1 MQPRAFE
8 QNENPGP
15 CEFKFLHFAVHRHK
29 ITCGFPY
36 TADVLLARN
45 TGISSMT
52 DQSRSYYVQKRAD
65 LCVKVCREL
74 YRHVHGREA
83 SIKYRKEVS
92 DMKDPTLTFGEIVP
106 QSFMQ
111 ILKYT
116 TRDDEVQSVNRKFV
130 DLGSGTGRACVCAAL
145 SPFGFQSVVG
155 VELMPGLHGQA
166 EGVLASLR
174 GIIAKA
180 STSTATSGKSAQK
193 KIVQPVAATDFDN
206 TAVDVLR
213 ELTPIGQDY
222 VQTDYFANALTKRLG
237 HKVFKAT
244 MKEHRSF
251 SKYLQGRTAL
261 FSLSVDGKSV
271 QLAATSAAAGS
282 DIADDNEERD
292 AGNLDS
298 DTFTHI
304 VTAERSTTELESAH
318 CLQAEANCINPQ
330 GVSAA
335 QDTTPAPD
343 GVTAGSFNTTPLQL
357 SQSDA
362 QLLQPLPNITFHCGD
377 MFALDWRDADVV
389 YAASLLFS
397 TPMMET
403 LTLQAS
409 QLRPGAWVISLKPL
423 LLEECRERLQNSIV
437 LRTAEWYKMSWQ
449 MAKVY
454 MYQVC

>member
-1 MQPRAFE
+1 MAE
-8 QNENPGP
+8 
-15 CEFKFLHFAVHRHK
+15 
-29 ITCGFPY
+29 
-36 TADVLLARN
+36 
-45 TGISSMT
+45 
-52 DQSRSYYVQKRAD
+52 QSRSYYVQKRAD

-74 YRHVHGREA
+74 YRHVHGRET

-106 QSFMQ
+106 QSFIQ

-155 VELMPGLHGQA
+155 VELMPGLHEQA
-166 EGVLASLR
+166 EGVLANLR
-174 GIIAKA
+174 SIIAQA
-180 STSTATSGKSAQK
+180 STSTASGGKSIHQK
-193 KIVQPVAATDFDN
+193 KIVQPVAATNFDN

-213 ELTPIGQDY
+213 EFTPIGQDY

-244 MKEHRSF
+244 IKEHRSF

-261 FSLSVDGKSV
+261 FTLTVDGKSV
-271 QLAATSAAAGS
+271 QLAATSAAAES

-292 AGNLDS
+292 AGILDS
-298 DTFTHI
+298 DTFTDCLQI
-304 VTAERSTTELESAH
+304 VTAEQPTTEVESAH
-318 CLQAEANCINPQ
+318 SLQAEANGTDPQ

-343 GVTAGSFNTTPLQL
+343 GITTGSFNTTPLQL

-362 QLLQPLPNITFHCGD
+362 QLLQPLPDIAFHCGD
-377 MFALDWRDADVV
+377 MFALDWTDADVV

-409 QLRPGAWVISLKPL
+409 QLLPGAWVISLKPL
-423 LLEECRERLQNSIV
+423 LLEECRERLHNSVV

-454 MYQVC
+454 IYQVC

>member
-1 MQPRAFE
+1 
-8 QNENPGP
+8 
-15 CEFKFLHFAVHRHK
+15 
-29 ITCGFPY
+29 
-36 TADVLLARN
+36 
-45 TGISSMT
+45 MT
-52 DQSRSYYVQKRAD
+52 DQSRSYYIQKRAD

-74 YRHVHGREA
+74 YRNVHGRET

-106 QSFMQ
+106 QSFIQ

-116 TRDDEVQSVNRKFV
+116 TRDDEAQSVNRKFV
-130 DLGSGTGRACVCAAL
+130 DLGSGTGRACVCVAL
-145 SPFGFQSVVG
+145 SPCGFQSVVG
-155 VELMPGLHGQA
+155 VELMPGLHEQA
-166 EGVLASLR
+166 EGVLANLR
-174 GIIAKA
+174 SMIAQA
-180 STSTATSGKSAQK
+180 STSKASGGKSASK
-193 KIVQPVAATDFDN
+193 KIVQPVAATNFDN
-206 TAVDVLR
+206 TAMEVLR
-213 ELTPIGQDY
+213 ELTPTGRDC

-271 QLAATSAAAGS
+271 QLAATSAAAGA
-282 DIADDNEERD
+282 DIAGDNEGRD
-292 AGNLDS
+292 AGILDS
-298 DTFTHI
+298 DSFTDCLQI
-304 VTAERSTTELESAH
+304 ATAERPTTELESAH
-318 CLQAEANCINPQ
+318 SLQAEANGIDPQ
-330 GVSAA
+330 RVSAA

-343 GVTAGSFNTTPLQL
+343 GITAGSFNTSPLQL

-362 QLLQPLPNITFHCGD
+362 QLLQPLPNIAFHCGD
-377 MFALDWRDADVV
+377 MFAFDWRDADVV

-397 TPMMET
+397 APMMET

-423 LLEECRERLQNSIV
+423 LLEECRERMQNSVV

-454 MYQVC
+454 IYQVC

>member
-1 MQPRAFE
+1 MSMVS
-8 QNENPGP
+8 
-15 CEFKFLHFAVHRHK
+15 HFAVPSTSLSAGRL
-29 ITCGFPY
+29 TSCPSRSTELGGM
-36 TADVLLARN
+36 AE
-45 TGISSMT
+45 
-52 DQSRSYYVQKRAD
+52 QSRSYYVQKRAD

-74 YRHVHGREA
+74 YRHVHGRET
-83 SIKYRKEVS
+83 SINYRKEVS

-106 QSFMQ
+106 QSFIQ

-116 TRDDEVQSVNRKFV
+116 KRDDEAQSVNRKFV

-155 VELMPGLHGQA
+155 VELMPGLHEQA
-166 EGVLASLR
+166 EGVLANLR
-174 GIIAKA
+174 SIIAQA
-180 STSTATSGKSAQK
+180 NTSTVSGGKSAQK
-193 KIVQPVAATDFDN
+193 KIVQPVAATGFDN
-206 TAVDVLR
+206 TAVNLLR
-213 ELTPIGQDY
+213 ELTPTGRDC

-244 MKEHRSF
+244 MKEHKSF

-261 FSLSVDGKSV
+261 FTLSGDGKSV
-271 QLAATSAAAGS
+271 QLAASSTTAGS

-292 AGNLDS
+292 AGILDS
-298 DTFTHI
+298 DTFTARLENA
-304 VTAERSTTELESAH
+304 TAEQSTTELESAH
-318 CLQAEANCINPQ
+318 SLQAEANSTDPQ
-330 GVSAA
+330 GVSAV

-362 QLLQPLPNITFHCGD
+362 QLLQPLPDIAFHCGD
-377 MFALDWRDADVV
+377 MFALEWTDADVV

-403 LTLQAS
+403 LTLRAS

-423 LLEECRERLQNSIV
+423 LLLECLERMQHSIV

-454 MYQVC
+454 IYQVC

>member
-1 MQPRAFE
+1 
-8 QNENPGP
+8 
-15 CEFKFLHFAVHRHK
+15 
-29 ITCGFPY
+29 
-36 TADVLLARN
+36 
-45 TGISSMT
+45 MT
-52 DQSRSYYVQKRAD
+52 DQSRSYYIQKRAD

-74 YRHVHGREA
+74 YRHVHGRET
-83 SIKYRKEVS
+83 SIKYRREVT

-106 QSFMQ
+106 QSFIQ

-116 TRDDEVQSVNRKFV
+116 TRDDEARSVNRKFV

-155 VELMPGLHGQA
+155 VELMPGLHEQA
-166 EGVLASLR
+166 EGVLANLR
-174 GIIAKA
+174 SMIAQA
-180 STSTATSGKSAQK
+180 STSKASGGKSAQK
-193 KIVQPVAATDFDN
+193 KIVQPVAATNFDN
-206 TAVDVLR
+206 TAVNLLR
-213 ELTPIGQDY
+213 ELTPTGQDC

-244 MKEHRSF
+244 MKKHRSF
-251 SKYLQGRTAL
+251 SKYLQARTAL
-261 FSLSVDGKSV
+261 FTLSVDGKSV
-271 QLAATSAAAGS
+271 QLAANSAAAES

-292 AGNLDS
+292 AGILDS
-298 DTFTHI
+298 DTFTDCLQI
-304 VTAERSTTELESAH
+304 VTAEQPTTEVESAH
-318 CLQAEANCINPQ
+318 SLQAVANNMDPQ
-330 GVSAA
+330 DA
-335 QDTTPAPD
+335 QAVPGNIPAPD
-343 GVTAGSFNTTPLQL
+343 GTTTGSLNTPPNQFQL

-397 TPMMET
+397 TPMMVT

-454 MYQVC
+454 IYQVC

>member
-1 MQPRAFE
+1 
-8 QNENPGP
+8 
-15 CEFKFLHFAVHRHK
+15 
-29 ITCGFPY
+29 
-36 TADVLLARN
+36 
-45 TGISSMT
+45 MT
-52 DQSRSYYVQKRAD
+52 EQSRSYYVQKRAD

-74 YRHVHGREA
+74 YRHVHGRET

-92 DMKDPTLTFGEIVP
+92 DMKDPTMTFGEIVP
-106 QSFMQ
+106 QSFIQ

-155 VELMPGLHGQA
+155 VELMPGLHKQA
-166 EGVLASLR
+166 EGVLANLR
-174 GIIAKA
+174 SIIAQA
-180 STSTATSGKSAQK
+180 STSTASGGKSIQK
-193 KIVQPVAATDFDN
+193 KIVQPVAATNFDN
-206 TAVDVLR
+206 TAVGVLR
-213 ELTPIGQDY
+213 ELTQTSQDR

-244 MKEHRSF
+244 MKEYKSF
-251 SKYLQGRTAL
+251 SKYLQGRPHL
-261 FSLSVDGKSV
+261 FTLSVDGKSV
-271 QLAATSAAAGS
+271 QLAVTTEATGV

-292 AGNLDS
+292 AGNLDC
-298 DTFTHI
+298 DTFTDSLQI
-304 VTAERSTTELESAH
+304 AAAEQSTTELESAH
-318 CLQAEANCINPQ
+318 SLQAEANSIDPQ

-362 QLLQPLPNITFHCGD
+362 QLLQPLPDIAFHCGD

-409 QLRPGAWVISLKPL
+409 QLRPGAWVVSLKPL
-423 LLEECRERLQNSIV
+423 LLEECRERLQNSIA

-454 MYQVC
+454 IYQVC

>member
-1 MQPRAFE
+1 MAE
-8 QNENPGP
+8 
-15 CEFKFLHFAVHRHK
+15 
-29 ITCGFPY
+29 
-36 TADVLLARN
+36 
-45 TGISSMT
+45 
-52 DQSRSYYVQKRAD
+52 QSRSYYVQKRAD

-74 YRHVHGREA
+74 YRHVHGRET

-106 QSFMQ
+106 QSFIQ

-145 SPFGFQSVVG
+145 SPFGFQSVAG
-155 VELMPGLHGQA
+155 VELMPGLHEQA
-166 EGVLASLR
+166 EGVLANLR
-174 GIIAKA
+174 SSIAQA
-180 STSTATSGKSAQK
+180 STSKASGGKSAQK
-193 KIVQPVAATDFDN
+193 KIVQPVAATNFDN

-213 ELTPIGQDY
+213 ELTQTSQDR
-222 VQTDYFANALTKRLG
+222 VQTDYFANKLTKRLG

-244 MKEHRSF
+244 MKEYKSF
-251 SKYLQGRTAL
+251 SKYLQGRPHL
-261 FSLSVDGKSV
+261 FTHSVDGKSL
-271 QLAATSAAAGS
+271 QPAITTEAAGV

-292 AGNLDS
+292 ADNLGS
-298 DTFTHI
+298 EAFTDNLQI
-304 VTAERSTTELESAH
+304 ATVEQPTTELESAH
-318 CLQAEANCINPQ
+318 SLQAEANSTDPQ

-335 QDTTPAPD
+335 QDNTAAIIPTQD
-343 GVTAGSFNTTPLQL
+343 GATGSLNTSPSQFRL

-362 QLLQPLPNITFHCGD
+362 QLLQPLPDITFHCGD
-377 MFALDWRDADVV
+377 MFAFDWSDADVV

-409 QLRPGAWVISLKPL
+409 QLRPGAWVISLQPL

-454 MYQVC
+454 LYQVC